1 MLQPVQA
8 RALPC
13 LSNAAF
19 NAFGTP
25 AQISPVTQ
33 TDLTVLQALGFQL
46 NSPPAAVTTQPTSGL
61 TNTQTTVQNTVNS
74 PPGNSSGL
82 DQQVALFNQY
92 MAADFPEQ
100 HCGSITTNALSQ
112 VTTNEQQFL
121 ANPHHG

>member
-8 RALPC
+8 MALPC
-13 LSNAAF
+13 LSSAAF
-19 NAFGTP
+19 NAFSTP

-92 MAADFPEQ
+92 MAAGFPEQ
-100 HCGSITTNALSQ
+100 HC
-112 VTTNEQQFL
+112 
-121 ANPHHG
+121 